1 MKIVDMQNQFVL
13 VYLQADNN
21 QNKENIVK
29 IRIQI
34 YWAI

>member
-1 MKIVDMQNQFVL
+1 MQNQFVL